1 MSQHSPLLDS
11 LQQVI
16 AHRAREG
23 MAIFS
28 LDDPL
33 PSHAPDFFS
42 NDYLSLSTDHS
53 LRDIFL
59 RKVQAV
65 APSRLF
71 GSTGSRLTTG
81 NSSELNALEAA
92 FKRFFGAPSA
102 LLFNS
107 GFNANVAFISTVP
120 RKTDVIIYDE
130 LIHASSRDGI
140 RMSSRPSYPFPHN
153 SVTSFKKCLLGV
165 LQKHPQITR
174 GNSTV
179 FVVVESLYSM
189 DGDFCPLTEIV
200 GLVETL
206 VPVGHAHVVVDEA
219 HTSGICGPNGTGYVS
234 HLGLSDRVHTKV
246 HTFGKGWGFHGAVVL
261 TSPIIR
267 DYVINFAK
275 SFKYSTSMPYTD
287 IYALDACLNVISSP
301 RSQELR
307 RRLHRL
313 SRYAREKLSISLRNV
328 PQTVLALD
336 KPEATAVVSDRD
348 LCSPIIPV
356 FTPWAKRLADYLLRR
371 GYPVVPITYPVV
383 EKERPRIRVIIH
395 AGNTEEEID
404 SFIYE
409 LLTWAERQRRVSS
422 SIGSTTS
429 SSMGAGASRAE
440 ARAKL

>member
-11 LQQVI
+11 LQQAI

-23 MAIFS
+23 LTIHS

-42 NDYLSLSTDHS
+42 NDYLSLSTDHT

-59 RKVQAV
+59 RKVQAT

-81 NSSELNALEAA
+81 NSSEFNALEAA

-102 LLFNS
+102 LLFSS
-107 GFNANVAFISTVP
+107 GFTANLAFISTVP
-120 RKTDVIIYDE
+120 RKADVIIYDE

-140 RMSSRPSYPFPHN
+140 RVSSRPSYPFAHN
-153 SVTSFKKCLLGV
+153 SVASLEKCLLGA

-174 GNSTV
+174 GTSTV
-179 FVVVESLYSM
+179 FIVVESLYSM

-206 VPVGHAHVVVDEA
+206 VPTGHAHIVVDEA

-246 HTFGKGWGFHGAVVL
+246 HTFGKGWGFHGGMRCSLLEYGFRELSPILVLFHFTAVVL

-267 DYVINFAK
+267 NYVINFTK
-275 SFKYSTSMPYTD
+275 SVKYSTSMPFTD
-287 IYALDACLNVISSP
+287 IYALEACLSVISSP
-301 RSQELR
+301 RSQEVYL
-307 RRLHRL
+307 
-313 SRYAREKLSISLRNV
+313 I
-328 PQTVLALD
+328 PPTVY
-336 KPEATAVVSDRD
+336 
-348 LCSPIIPV
+348 SP
-356 FTPWAKRLADYLLRR
+356 
-371 GYPVVPITYPVV
+371 
-383 EKERPRIRVIIH
+383 
-395 AGNTEEEID
+395 
-404 SFIYE
+404 
-409 LLTWAERQRRVSS
+409 
-422 SIGSTTS
+422 
-429 SSMGAGASRAE
+429 
-440 ARAKL
+440 